1 MKALKVIILVLLII
15 FISSSAFS
23 QETIPIPK
31 ISIGIGEATSPR
43 DVALT
48 LEILLLLTI
57 LSLAPAIL
65 MMVTS
70 FTRII
75 IVLSFLRHALG
86 TQQMPSNQ
94 ILIGL
99 ALFLTFFTMY
109 PVGKTIAQDAV
120 MPYMAGKVSFDVA
133 AKRVE
138 DSIREFMIKQTR
150 EKDLA
155 LFVSV
160 AKLSRP
166 KNINDVPTYVIIPA
180 FMISELRTA
189 FEMGFLIYIPFLIID
204 IVTASVLMSMGM
216 MMVPP
221 VMISLPFK
229 ILLFVMVDGWH
240 LLVRS
245 LVLSF
250 K

>member
-1 MKALKVIILVLLII
+1 MKALKAIILVLLII
-15 FISSSAFS
+15 FVSSSAFS

-120 MPYMAGKVSFDVA
+120 TPYMVGKASFDVA

-160 AKLSRP
+160 AKLPRP